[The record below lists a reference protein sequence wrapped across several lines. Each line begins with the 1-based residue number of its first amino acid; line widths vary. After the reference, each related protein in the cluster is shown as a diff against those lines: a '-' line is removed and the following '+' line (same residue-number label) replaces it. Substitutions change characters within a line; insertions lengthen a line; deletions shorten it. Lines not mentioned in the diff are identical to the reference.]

1 MNISIIFYRQ
11 YPRSE
16 DRLRGHKRWLHQRPR
31 DWNAKKEEEHRR
43 EVKQDELQSAEQK
56 KVKKEAKCECRRK
69 ERQEK
74 ELRQR
79 EEAVEAGEIEGPV
92 RK

>member
-43 EVKQDELQSAEQK
+43 AVKQDELRSTEQK
-56 KVKKEAKCECRRK
+56 KAKKEAKCEH
-69 ERQEK
+69 QEK

-79 EEAVEAGEIEGPV
+79 EEAVEAGETEGPV
-92 RK
+92 GK